1 MLGIGRTLRDARRTR
16 EILSVLVRYGFRN
29 VVEELHLEG
38 ALRRALQRTLG
49 RPVDPTV
56 EAMPLPQRLRMAMEE
71 LGPTFVKLGQVLSL
85 RPDLIPPDWATEF
98 SKLHATVAPVPFVLI
113 RERLVGEFGPRFDEV
128 FESIEETP
136 IAAASMAQVHRAVG
150 RCGTRVVLKILRP
163 DAERIVAADM
173 DILKFLAGFVEHRFK
188 DLAYSPTE
196 VVREF
201 AEELSREVDLE
212 HEGRSCDRFNE
223 LFHPDPHAPALEGVA
238 ASRVR
243 FPRVHWKMT
252 TRRVLAMDE
261 VRGTLLSTVARGD
274 WPKDRA
280 EQVVSVGADAVFRMC
295 LEFGFFHADPHPGN
309 IFARED
315 GSIVFIDCGMT
326 GQIDPGTAAQL
337 ADLVQGVV
345 TADLDTVL
353 DVVVGLSDAD
363 PAIVNDRAFRADVWE
378 FIGKFQGATLAKLD
392 LGRMLEEFFEKV
404 RKNRLRVPSD
414 IVFLI
419 KAITTIEGVGERLAP
434 EFDLVTHVR
443 PHIERLVKRQ
453 YGFGALRRRLKRS
466 MLGYVTAF
474 ERLPSQ
480 LRSVFYAFRRDRFT
494 INLEHRGLDT
504 LTETI
509 RAAAGQLASAIFV
522 AALLLGGAVLMLA
535 DSMRDDSGHLAL
547 LAWIGFGFAVFFTAW
562 RLISSRFR

>member
-1 MLGIGRTLRDARRTR
+1 MLGLGRTLRDARRTR

-29 VVEELHLEG
+29 VVEELHLDG

-49 RPVDPTV
+49 RPVDPVV
-56 EAMPLPQRLRMAMEE
+56 EAMPLPQRLRLAMEE

-85 RPDLIPPDWATEF
+85 RPDLIPPAWATEF
-98 SKLHATVAPVPFVLI
+98 SKLHATVAPVPFPLI
-113 RERLVGEFGPRFDEV
+113 RERLAGEFGERLDGL
-128 FESIEETP
+128 FESIDETP
-136 IAAASMAQVHRAVG
+136 LAAASMAQVHRAVG
-150 RCGTRVVLKILRP
+150 RDGRKVVLKILRP
-163 DAERIVAADM
+163 DAERIVEADM
-173 DILKFLAGFVEHRFK
+173 DILRMLAGFMEHRFK

-201 AEELSREVDLE
+201 SEELAREVDLE
-212 HEGRSCDRFNE
+212 HEGRACDRFAD
-223 LFHPDPHAPALEGVA
+223 LFRPDEEKPTDGPATA
-238 ASRVR
+238 RVR
-243 FPRVHWKMT
+243 FPKVHWTMT
-252 TRRVLAMDE
+252 TRRVLAMNE
-261 VRGTLLSTVARGD
+261 VHGTLLSTVSRND
-274 WPKDRA
+274 LPKDRA
-280 EQVVSVGADAVFRMC
+280 EAIVAAGADAVFRMC

-309 IFARED
+309 IFALDD
-315 GSIVFIDCGMT
+315 GSITFIDCGMT

-353 DVVVGLSDAD
+353 EVVVGLSDAD
-363 PAIVNDRAFRADVWE
+363 PGIVNDRSFRADVWE

-392 LGRMLEEFFEKV
+392 LGRMLEEFFEKI

-434 EFDLVTHVR
+434 DFDLVTHVR

-453 YGFGALRRRLKRS
+453 YGLGAIRRRLKRS
-466 MLGYVTAF
+466 LLGYAGTF
-474 ERLPSQ
+474 ERLPAQ

-522 AALLLGGAVLMLA
+522 AALLLGGAVLILA
-535 DSMRDDSGHLAL
+535 DSMRPESGHLAV

-562 RLISSRFR
+562 RLVSSRFR

>member
-1 MLGIGRTLRDARRTR
+1 MLGSVFGIGRTIRDARRTR
-16 EILSVLVRYGFRN
+16 EILSVLARYGFRN
-29 VVEELHLEG
+29 IVEDLHLDG
-38 ALRRALQRTLG
+38 ALRRSLQRALG
-49 RPVDPTV
+49 RPVDPLV
-56 EAMPLPQRLRMAMEE
+56 EGMPLPRRLRLAMEE
-71 LGPTFVKLGQVLSL
+71 LGPTFVKLGQILSL
-85 RPDLIPPDWATEF
+85 RPDLIPPEWADEF
-98 SKLHATVAPVPFVLI
+98 SKLHANVAPVPYSEI
-113 RERLVGEFGPRFDEV
+113 RTRLDEEFSGRVDELFD
-128 FESIEETP
+128 SIEETP
-136 IAAASMAQVHRAVG
+136 LAAASMAQVHRAVG
-150 RCGTRVVLKILRP
+150 SDGTRVVLKILRP
-163 DAERIVAADM
+163 DAERITEADM
-173 DILKFLAGFVEHRFK
+173 DILRMIAGFIEHRFK
-188 DLAYSPTE
+188 DLPYSPTE

-201 AEELSREVDLE
+201 AEELRKEVDFE
-212 HEGRSCDRFNE
+212 HEGRTCDRFRD
-223 LFHPDPHAPALEGVA
+223 LFKDEPSVE
-238 ASRVR
+238 
-243 FPRVHWKMT
+243 FPKVHWSMT
-252 TRRVLAMDE
+252 TRRVLAMNE
-261 VRGTLLSTVARGD
+261 VEGTLLSTVGRGD
-274 WPKDRA
+274 LTPERA
-280 EQVVSVGADAVFRMC
+280 EAIVATGADAVFRMC